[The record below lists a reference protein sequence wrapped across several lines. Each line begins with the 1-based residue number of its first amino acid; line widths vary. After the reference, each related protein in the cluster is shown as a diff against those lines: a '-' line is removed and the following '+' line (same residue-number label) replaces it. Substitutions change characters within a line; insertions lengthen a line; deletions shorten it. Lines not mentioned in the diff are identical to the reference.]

1 MGNFAN
7 KTFIGEL
14 EITKEMK
21 YKDLL
26 CDLISEDFLNNKTYK
41 FKYPIKAQ
49 IINENIYF
57 SDDYDL
63 RNKTETIV
71 KLNDVY
77 GRGTIYKKFNFF
89 GIDMYID
96 IGYYNLRENTE
107 NILYSDEEVEL
118 MILTYPNIEDK
129 LTKIK

>member
-1 MGNFAN
+1 MSYTN
-7 KTFIGEL
+7 KTFIGDL
-14 EITKEMK
+14 EIKKEMK

-26 CDLISEDFLNNKTYK
+26 CTLVSEDFLNNKKYK
-41 FKYPIKAQ
+41 FKYPITAT
-49 IINENIYF
+49 IVNENIYF

-63 RNKTETIV
+63 RNRNEEIV

-89 GIDMYID
+89 GIDMYIN

-107 NILYSDEEVEL
+107 TIEYSDEEVQL
-118 MILTYPNIEDK
+118 QILTCPNIADK
-129 LTKIK
+129 LANIR

>member
-14 EITKEMK
+14 EITKEMR

-26 CDLISEDFLNNKTYK
+26 CTLISEDFLNNKTYK
-41 FKYPIKAQ
+41 FKYPIEAT
-49 IINENIYF
+49 IINNKIYF

-63 RNKTETIV
+63 RHKTEEIV

-118 MILTYPNIEDK
+118 MILTYPNIEDR
-129 LTKIK
+129 LANIR

>member
-1 MGNFAN
+1 MSYSN

-14 EITKEMK
+14 ELKKEMK

-26 CDLISEDFLNNKTYK
+26 CTLVSEDFLNNKKYQ
-41 FKYPIKAQ
+41 FKYPIEVT
-49 IINENIYF
+49 ILNENIYF
-57 SDDYDL
+57 SDDFDL
-63 RNKTETIV
+63 RNKTEKIV

-89 GIDMYID
+89 GIDMYIN

-107 NILYSDEEVEL
+107 NIQYTDEEIEL
-118 MILTYPNIEDK
+118 LILTYPHIEDR
-129 LTKIK
+129 LANIR

>member
-26 CDLISEDFLNNKTYK
+26 CTLISEDFLGNKKYA
-41 FKYPIKAQ
+41 FKQPIRTF
-49 IINENIYF
+49 ITENSVRF
-57 SDDYDL
+57 LDDYNFYN
-63 RNKTETIV
+63 RTETIV

-89 GIDMYID
+89 GIDMYIN

-107 NILYSDEEVEL
+107 NIIYSDEEVEL

-129 LTKIK
+129 LTKVK